1 MTDIIQ
7 LLPDAIANQIAA
19 GEVVQ
24 RPASAVKELLEN
36 AIDAKATSIQLVVKD
51 AGKTLV
57 QVIDNGIGMSET
69 DARMCFER
77 HATSKIRTSDDL
89 FAIKT
94 MGFRGEAMASIAA
107 VAQVEMRSRRASDEL
122 GVLLKIE
129 GSELKLHEA
138 TQCPVGTNVQMKNLF
153 FNVPARRNFLK
164 SNPVE
169 FKHILDEFLRVALA
183 HPTVAFSLFH
193 NNEELYKFAAGNLH
207 RRILDVFGRNHEKQ
221 LVPCQDETELLKVK
235 GYIGLPQHA
244 KKTKNEQYFF
254 VNNRFIKSPYL
265 HHAIMAAYEG
275 LLEAGSYPF
284 YVLFLE
290 IDPKHIDINVHPTKT
305 EIKFDDER
313 VMYAILNAMARKAI
327 SSFNLTHSLDFDG
340 ESNASYFRPSN
351 GAAPT
356 ETFSSAANTTNAG
369 QNFKMPALQK
379 ANLGNWE
386 KLYEGFEKTE
396 SGFSAERFTS
406 KASFTPEP
414 QNTQSVPDSAPNLG
428 LVSSAEVYQT
438 IQIHNK
444 YICTQVRSGLMVID
458 QKRAYERILFDQ
470 YAKAVEVKKHMAS
483 QTLLFPESIDF
494 AVTDAPLIAELRPE
508 LEQLGFMLE
517 SLGGPSFMINAVP
530 VDLGTE
536 PVKAT
541 LEKIVEDWKH
551 SENALQSNKAEAV
564 ARSLASKTAQGKTVK
579 LNSEQMHAF
588 VDQLFS
594 STNPQTSPSGQ
605 PIMRIVNLEELAGLL
620 V

>member
-1 MTDIIQ
+1 MKDIIQ

-36 AIDAKATSIQLVVKD
+36 AIDAKATSITLVVKE

-107 VAQVEMRSRRASDEL
+107 VAQVEMRSRRATDEL

-138 TQCPVGTNVQMKNLF
+138 TQCPVGTNIQMKNLF
-153 FNVPARRNFLK
+153 YNVPARRNFLK

-183 HPTVAFSLFH
+183 HPQVNFSLY
-193 NNEELYKFAAGNLH
+193 NADEELYKFGAGTLH
-207 RRILDVFGRNHEKQ
+207 RRILDVFGKQYEKQ
-221 LVPCQDETELLKVK
+221 LAPCQDQTDLLQVN
-235 GYIGLPQHA
+235 GYVGLPQYA

-265 HHAIMAAYEG
+265 HHAIMSAYEG
-275 LLEAGSYPF
+275 MLDSGAFPF

-327 SSFNLTHSLDFDG
+327 SSFNLNHSLDFDG
-340 ESNASYFRPSN
+340 ESNASYFRPT
-351 GAAPT
+351 AMPT
-356 ETFSSAANTTNAG
+356 PQETFSSAANPNASQG
-369 QNFKMPALQK
+369 FKMPALQK

-386 KLYEGFEKTE
+386 KLYEGFEKTTPAV
-396 SGFSAERFTS
+396 SPDRFASKVNTYTETNTPSHQEATS
-406 KASFTPEP
+406 LALP
-414 QNTQSVPDSAPNLG
+414 QAT
-428 LVSSAEVYQT
+428 EVYQT

-444 YICTQVRSGLMVID
+444 YICTQVRSGLMLID
-458 QKRAYERILFDQ
+458 QRRGYERLLYDQ
-470 YAKAVEVKKHMAS
+470 YAKAIDQQKHIAS
-483 QTLLFPESIDF
+483 QTLLFPETIDLPLS
-494 AVTDAPLIAELRPE
+494 DAPLLHELKPQ

-517 SLGGPSFMINAVP
+517 GLGGASFIINAVP

-541 LEKIVEDWKH
+541 LEKILDDFKH
-551 SENALQSNKAEAV
+551 SQATEVLQQTDTLAK
-564 ARSLASKTAQGKTVK
+564 SLAHKTAMAKAVK
-579 LNSEQMHAF
+579 LSSEQMHGF

-594 STNPQTSPSGQ
+594 STNPQLSPSGK
-605 PIMRIVNLEELAGLL
+605 PIMRIVSLEELAGLL